1 MRALVIGAD
10 GFAGRWLTKHL
21 AESGDVV
28 VAGSART
35 SLAPI
40 RTPMT

>member
-28 VAGSART
+28 VAGVGPNFAGPDPDAR
-35 SLAPI
+35 
-40 RTPMT
+40 